1 MRLSTLALILL
12 PGLALGQAL
21 QPMAIPPLVEA
32 DTFHLTVAA
41 HTHQFYPGKNTPTY
55 GVNGPYLGPTLLM
68 HKGDSVRIV
77 VENQLDEITT
87 MHWHG
92 MHVPGVMDGGPQ
104 SIIDPGNSWMAEYE
118 VKNPAGTYW
127 YHPHPHMLTAKQA
140 NLGIAGFIIVKDDDE
155 AQLELP
161 RTYGVDDF
169 PVVLQDKKWIASGE
183 MALYPLGD
191 SMLVNGTPHAMLEVP
206 AQVVRLRVLN
216 GAVAR
221 IFNLGF
227 DDDRNFTM
235 IASDA
240 GLLPAPVDINRLPF
254 SNGER
259 AEILLDLS
267 GMEGDTLTLMSY
279 GDELG
284 DPMPGSSNLIL
295 ESSYLN
301 GVAFPMLRL
310 IVGPQTADPVT
321 TIPGTLVTQTP
332 PDESESVE
340 TRIKTLTGTGMVAMG
355 QFLINGA
362 MYDMDVVNDTIIL
375 GSTEVWHF
383 VNNTNIA
390 HPMHLHGVSF
400 YVLERNGQAP
410 PTWEQGPKDVVLVD
424 ADEDVKLIATFTEP
438 AGADFPYMYH
448 CHNLMHEDHMMMLQF
463 MVVDPTSGVG
473 GVQED
478 VLRVYPSPTAGP
490 LHYEAPFPV
499 DRLRIYD
506 AMGRPVLE
514 QDHVST
520 QGTIDLGNLPAG
532 VYLVEM
538 QGRSGRSLSRVV
550 KE

>member
-1 MRLSTLALILL
+1 MRLSTLSLIIL
-12 PGLALGQAL
+12 PGLALGQTL
-21 QPMAIPPLVEA
+21 QPMAIPPLLDA

-55 GVNGPYLGPTLLM
+55 GVNGPYLGPTLLL
-68 HKGDSVRIV
+68 HQGDTARIV
-77 VENQLDEITT
+77 VENQLNEVTT

-92 MHVPGVMDGGPQ
+92 MHVPGEMDGGPQ
-104 SIIDPGNSWMAEYE
+104 SIIGPGNSWMAEYM

-140 NLGIAGFIIVKDDDE
+140 NLGISGLIIVQDGEE
-155 AQLELP
+155 AQLDLP
-161 RTYGVDDF
+161 RTYGEDDF
-169 PVVLQDKKWIASGE
+169 PVVLQDKKWIANGE

-191 SMLVNGTPHAMLEVP
+191 SMLVNGTPNAMLEVP

-227 DDDRNFTM
+227 DDGRDFTM

-240 GLLPAPVDINRLPF
+240 GLLPAPVSINRLLL

-259 AEILLDLS
+259 AELLLDLS

-279 GDELG
+279 GDELT
-284 DPMPGSSNLIL
+284 DPMPGSGNLIL
-295 ESSYLN
+295 EGSFLN

-310 IVGPQTADPVT
+310 VVGPPTANPVT
-321 TIPGTLVTQTP
+321 AIPATLVTHTP
-332 PDESESVE
+332 PDEGESVR

-355 QFLINGA
+355 QFRINGLL
-362 MYDMDVVNDTIIL
+362 YDMDVVNDTIIL

-383 VNNTNIA
+383 VNNTNLA

-410 PTWEQGPKDVVLVD
+410 PAWEQGPKDVVLVD
-424 ADEDVKLIATFTEP
+424 QGEDVKLIAYFGEP
-438 AGADFPYMYH
+438 AGADFPFMYH
-448 CHNLMHEDHMMMLQF
+448 CHNLMHEDHMMMLQM
-463 MVVDPTSGVG
+463 MVVDPQAAVRGS
-473 GVQED
+473 QRD
-478 VLRVYPSPTAGP
+478 ASHVYPSPTTG
-490 LHYEAPFPV
+490 LVRYDVEFPV
-499 DRLRIYD
+499 EHLRIRD
-506 AMGRPVLE
+506 AMGRVVLD
-514 QDHVST
+514 QARGPF
-520 QGTIDLGNLPAG
+520 QGTIDLSEMARG
-532 VYLVEM
+532 VYLLEIVGHG
-538 QGRSGRSLSRVV
+538 QRSLARVV